1 MTMPMIHTDQEP
13 AEVWTQETAM
23 GGAVDGRLP
32 RAAQVVVVAGVVQT
46 RETPPLTAT
55 PIRIPNLSQGAL
67 VHLVGAAPQRRPLLS
82 PAAVAALVGA
92 DRGGY
97 GGGNGFLNKSGVSS
111 PPITAAEDIW
121 VLVSGAGPGD
131 VTAWAEVDPG

>member
-1 MTMPMIHTDQEP
+1 MMPMIHTDQEP

-67 VHLVGAAPQRRPLLS
+67 VHLVGAAPQRRRLLIS
-82 PAAVAALVGA
+82 TSVDVLVGT
-92 DRGGY
+92 DKGMVQ
-97 GGGNGFLNKSGVSS
+97 GGNGFLIKSGVSY